1 MPRTDQMKRPSM
13 KSTALA
19 FIKRIDGLMLLTVV
33 FPTIIAIAYFWVFA
47 SDVYISESRFV
58 VRSPDKPTSSGLGI
72 LLKSTGFTNAGEE
85 AYAAENFVES
95 RDALTSINK
104 DGLALRAYTSKN
116 ISVFDR
122 FNPIGTK
129 TSFEDLFKYYQK
141 KVSVSHDSTSSVTTL
156 TVRAFT
162 PIDAQRLNR
171 RLLEQ
176 AESLVNRLNV
186 RGRRD
191 FVQFAQAEVEEAKNS
206 TRNAA
211 IALANFRN
219 REGVVD
225 PAQQAEV
232 QLQMV
237 SKIQDEL
244 IATRTQLAQL
254 QAFTPQNPQVDVL
267 RERVRTL
274 NKEIQQQMGQ
284 VVGDRKSLAGAA
296 VEYQRLMLE
305 SQFTEK
311 QLAVAMT
318 SLEEARSE
326 ARRKQAYVER
336 IVQPNL
342 PDDPLEPRRFRGVI
356 ATLVLGL
363 VIWGVLSML
372 LTGIREH
379 RD

>member
-1 MPRTDQMKRPSM
+1 MKN
-13 KSTALA
+13 TVLT
-19 FIKRIDGLMLLTVV
+19 FIKRVDGLMLLTVAI
-33 FPTIIAIAYFWVFA
+33 PTILAIAYFGIFA

-58 VRSPDKPTSSGLGI
+58 VWSPDKPTSSGLGI
-72 LLKSTGFTNAGEE
+72 LLKSTGFTNAGAE

-95 RDALTSINK
+95 RDALASVNK
-104 DGLALRAYTSKN
+104 DGLALKAYTNKN
-116 ISVFDR
+116 ISIFDR
-122 FNPIGTK
+122 FNPLGVRT
-129 TSFEDLFKYYQK
+129 TFEDLYNYYRK

-162 PIDAQRLNR
+162 PLDAQRLNR

-176 AESLVNRLNV
+176 AEAVVNQLNI

-191 FVQFAQAEVEEAKNS
+191 LVEFAQAEVEEAKDN

-211 IALANFRN
+211 LALANFRN
-219 REGVVD
+219 RNGVVD
-225 PAQQAEV
+225 PAQQAEA

-254 QAFTPQNPQVDVL
+254 QAFTPQNPQVEVL
-267 RERVRTL
+267 RERVQTL
-274 NKEIQQQMGQ
+274 NGEIQQQMSR

-305 SQFTEK
+305 SQFAEK
-311 QLAVAMT
+311 QLAVSMT
-318 SLEEARSE
+318 SFEEARSE

-363 VIWGVLSML
+363 VIWGILSML
-372 LTGIREH
+372 IAGVREH